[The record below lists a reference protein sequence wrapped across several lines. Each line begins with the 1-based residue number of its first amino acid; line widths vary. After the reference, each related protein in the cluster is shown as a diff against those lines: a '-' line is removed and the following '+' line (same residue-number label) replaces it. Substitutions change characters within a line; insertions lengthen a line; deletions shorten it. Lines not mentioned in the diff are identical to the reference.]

1 VPQQTYPIN
10 TKCITVLEYKN
21 DLLNRCLK
29 AYYQKTPSIDEGD
42 DDGIGVLEDDISRR
56 LVNGGMDVI
65 TEIIWPL
72 FRRAQLYDQD
82 ISVVKIDFG
91 ESSVYQ
97 IYATTVIF
105 PANFIFGTAER
116 HLLQ

>member
-1 VPQQTYPIN
+1 MN
-10 TKCITVLEYKN
+10 
-21 DLLNRCLK
+21 
-29 AYYQKTPSIDEGD
+29 
-42 DDGIGVLEDDISRR
+42 
-56 LVNGGMDVI
+56 VI

-82 ISVVKIDFG
+82 IPVKLAVKIDFG
-91 ESSVYQ
+91 ESGVYQ